1 MPAMKRLFF
10 VLMLGVLAMADRR
23 CLMGQGPNHQA
34 EIILHNGKILTV
46 NDRFE
51 VAEAAAIEGHRI
63 SAAGRN
69 SDVLKLAGP
78 ATLVLDLKGKTVV
91 PGLIDTHRHLQ
102 MQAES
107 AYGKELDP
115 AELGRYPVD
124 WRGVRSKE
132 DVLHQ
137 IQRLLEKYPFKPGE
151 WIFIE
156 AGQLSVGNAGG
167 LERLKIIND
176 DLNRWELD
184 KVTPQ
189 NPVALALGIQEHNE
203 FLVNSKAI
211 EILWRE
217 YGDFIKKY
225 GRYWVDSSGKPE
237 GHLEMPASRL
247 VSHFLPAGSAGVL
260 ARIYKKH
267 IEELNA
273 MGVTTVATRLPTYS
287 LEAYKLLESHAEL
300 NERIAYAN
308 EDIFGTIT
316 DLNKDM
322 RELGKAIGT
331 GTGKL
336 WINAVS
342 PTAADGSSARL
353 CTNQKRVGAS
363 GSVESKWWPQGQCFN
378 DVEYRGAAGR
388 GAPIQRNYFREWVL
402 NSARYGVRYADAHM
416 SGDRTTAALLGIV
429 EEIQKQMGPAATK
442 GWAFDHC
449 FMVDPAVLKK
459 AAQLGIMFSC
469 YIRTEQAAE
478 IANYYGEKV
487 AHEFMSLVKSML
499 DAGAKVVFESDRDVY
514 DWEDLQTFMT
524 RADKQGKVWGPRER
538 VDRSTALKMIT
549 RWAAEYVL
557 KSGQLGSIEPGK
569 LADLVVLDSDYM
581 TIPVEEVGKIQPQMT
596 IFDGRIV
603 FLHPKFAEEHNLRP
617 SGTVVATYKELTKRR
632 ASAP

>member
-1 MPAMKRLFF
+1 MSSAKGIFL
-10 VLMLGVLAMADRR
+10 VLVLSGMSVSA
-23 CLMGQGPNHQA
+23 CLMAQGPNPQA

-46 NDRFE
+46 DERFDI
-51 VAEAAAIEGHRI
+51 AEAIAIAGNRF
-63 SAAGRN
+63 SAVGRN
-69 SDVLKLAGP
+69 SEVLKLAGP
-78 ATLVLDLKGKTVV
+78 GAVIIDLKGRTVV
-91 PGLIDTHRHLQ
+91 PGLIDTHRHIQ

-107 AYGKELDP
+107 DYAQELDP
-115 AELGRYPVD
+115 AGLGRYPVD
-124 WRGVRSKE
+124 WRGVRSKD

-184 KVTPQ
+184 KVTPR

-211 EILWRE
+211 EILWRN

-225 GRYWVDSSGKPE
+225 GRYWVDSSGAPD

-247 VSHFLPAGSAGVL
+247 VSHFLPAGSAGAL
-260 ARIYKKH
+260 ATIYKKH

-273 MGVTTVATRLPTYS
+273 MGLTTVATRLSSYS
-287 LEAYKLLESHAEL
+287 LEAYKLLESRSEL
-300 NERIAYAN
+300 RERIAYDN
-308 EDIFGTIT
+308 EDIFGTVT

-322 RELGKAIGT
+322 RELGKTIGT
-331 GTGKL
+331 GSEKL
-336 WINAVS
+336 WINSVS

-353 CTNQKRVGAS
+353 CTNQKRISAS
-363 GSVESKWWPQGQCFN
+363 GNPESKWWPQGQCFN

-388 GAPIQRNYFREWVL
+388 GAPIRGNYFREWVL
-402 NSARYGVRYADAHM
+402 NSARYGIRYANTHM
-416 SGDRTTAALLGIV
+416 SGDRTTATLLGII
-429 EEIQKQMGPAATK
+429 EEAQKQMGPAATK

-449 FMVDPAVLKK
+449 FLVDPAVLKK
-459 AAQLGIMFSC
+459 AAKLGIMFSC

-478 IANYYGEKV
+478 IADYYGEKV
-487 AHEFMSLVKSML
+487 ANEFMSPVKSML

-514 DWEDLQTFMT
+514 DWADLQTFMT
-524 RADKQGKVWGPRER
+524 RADKQGKVWGPQER
-538 VDRSTALKMIT
+538 VDRVTALKMIT

-557 KSGQLGSIEPGK
+557 KSSQLGSIEPGK
-569 LADLVVLDSDYM
+569 LADLVVLDRDYM
-581 TIPVEEVGKIQPQMT
+581 SIPVEEVSKIRPQMT
-596 IFDGRIV
+596 VFDGRIV
-603 FLHPKFAEEHNLRP
+603 FVHPNFAAEYNLRP
-617 SGTVVATYKELTKRR
+617 SGAVLQSYEELTKRR
-632 ASAP
+632 SR